1 MGLRVPEDMAVIGCD
16 NQFFCPYADP
26 SLTTVELYPEDMAQ
40 SAIRELLFAS
50 KDNGNPS
57 FAMMR
62 EASLIVR
69 ESWDIGS
76 WGNGLREINTLRTN
90 HRIVS

>member
-1 MGLRVPEDMAVIGCD
+1 MALGALRQLKKMGLRVPEDMAVIGCD
-16 NQFFCPYADP
+16 HQLFCPYADP
-26 SLTTVELYPEDMAQ
+26 PLTTVKLSPENMAL

-62 EASLIVR
+62 EASLTVR
-69 ESWDIGS
+69 ESCGAKL
-76 WGNGLREINTLRTN
+76 GYRKLG
-90 HRIVS
+90 